1 MTPLLGY
8 QVLSLS
14 RPLLHSKGL
23 KTITYKC
30 KYVDLRTVIEN
41 KKKVF
46 LNMMKKTFLSSN
58 DLIGSKLLVVYVTL
72 LAWTNVQAF
81 YNTLYV

>member
-1 MTPLLGY
+1 
-8 QVLSLS
+8 
-14 RPLLHSKGL
+14 
-23 KTITYKC
+23 
-30 KYVDLRTVIEN
+30 
-41 KKKVF
+41 
-46 LNMMKKTFLSSN
+46 MMKENFLSSN